1 MGVNEDFSRQLCRWV
16 RQLSADFNCER
27 TSVYVRDADGRFV
40 TLVAQG
46 LTGMTIDVKPGE
58 GLAGKCLACGQPLLA
73 NAAAYDTR
81 SLCRLRDHYTGFVTR
96 SLLVV
101 PVKNWRGKVVAL
113 VQLVNK
119 TTGPFAEDDIEKLQ
133 AAARPLAALV
143 KRVRRPVRN
152 VWREEADDAAEIEK

>member
-1 MGVNEDFSRQLCRWV
+1 MNEDFSGWLCRLV

-27 TSVYVRDADGRFV
+27 TSIYVRDADGRFV

-46 LTGMTIDVKPGE
+46 LTDMTIDVKPGE
-58 GLAGKCLACGQPLLA
+58 GLAGKCLACGEPLMA
-73 NAAAYDTR
+73 NEAAYDTR
-81 SLCRLRDHYTGFVTR
+81 SLCRLRDYYTGFVTR

-119 TTGPFAEDDIEKLQ
+119 ATGPFDEDDIRRLQ
-133 AAARPLAALV
+133 AAVRPLADLG
-143 KRVRRPVRN
+143 KRVRQPVRN
-152 VWREEADDAAEIEK
+152 VWREEAADAAKIER